1 MGPSAQ
7 EMKSLLVSQFSQHF
21 GNDSFEV
28 VEENLLDASLEA
40 IPGWGM
46 QKARLEMT
54 FVVPDSQEVWQF
66 VGREK
71 VAGVWRIEAFSFIG
85 TIDLTF
91 KQEQLLESSFN
102 SVLQGSE
109 SDHQGDQALE
119 AALDQHYSRFNS
131 DQLELLNK
139 LKPTSPNGVS
149 FTPCQNSNASVLNWW
164 IRAELETKE
173 PDLDSIFQAGR
184 FTTAFMREKLDSLK
198 VAYSLVGF
206 ESYM

>member
-1 MGPSAQ
+1 MGPSAKD
-7 EMKSLLVSQFSQHF
+7 MKSLLVSQFSQHF
-21 GNDSFEV
+21 GIDSFEIID
-28 VEENLLDASLEA
+28 ENLLDASLEE
-40 IPGWGM
+40 IPGWGK

-54 FVVPDSQEVWQF
+54 FVIPDSQEVWQI
-66 VGREK
+66 VGGEK

-91 KQEQLLESSFN
+91 RQEQLLESSFN
-102 SVLQGSE
+102 AVWQGAE

-119 AALDQHYSRFNS
+119 AALDQHYSRINS

-139 LKPTSPNGVS
+139 LIPTSPNGVS

-164 IRAELETKE
+164 IRAELEKQE

-184 FTTAFMREKLDSLK
+184 FTTAFMRKKLDSLK

>member
-1 MGPSAQ
+1 MGPPAQ
-7 EMKSLLVSQFSQHF
+7 EMKSPLVSQFSQHF

-28 VEENLLDASLEA
+28 VEENSLDASLEA

-54 FVVPDSQEVWQF
+54 FVVPDSEEVWQL

-91 KQEQLLESSFN
+91 KQEQLLESSYN
-102 SVLQGSE
+102 YVLQGAE
-109 SDHQGDQALE
+109 SDHQGGQALE

-131 DQLELLNK
+131 DQL
-139 LKPTSPNGVS
+139 
-149 FTPCQNSNASVLNWW
+149 
-164 IRAELETKE
+164 
-173 PDLDSIFQAGR
+173 
-184 FTTAFMREKLDSLK
+184 
-198 VAYSLVGF
+198 
-206 ESYM
+206 